1 MESRAAYEVGVSEK
15 VSPRRG
21 LWEGGWRVCWLK
33 RGDFRQSALRELRVL
48 SRNCLQARPLDLFFL
63 A

>member
-1 MESRAAYEVGVSEK
+1 MSEK